1 MQELF
6 PKEVTS
12 GVPRITLTGHERLH
26 VEQHRGLVACQPEE
40 ICFRTSIGLLHISG
54 EGLHF
59 MRYSSEEALIG
70 GLIRSI
76 AILPEG
82 RKG

>member
-12 GVPRITLTGHERLH
+12 GVPRITLTGEERLH

-40 ICFRTSIGLLHISG
+40 ICFRTSIGLLQVTG
-54 EGLHF
+54 EALRF
-59 MRYSSEEALIG
+59 MRYSAAEALIG
-70 GLIRSI
+70 GRIHGI
-76 AILPEG
+76 ALHPEG
-82 RKG
+82 RQR

>member
-12 GVPRITLTGHERLH
+12 GVSRITLTGHERLH

-40 ICFRTSIGLLHISG
+40 ISFRSSVGLLRITG

-59 MRYSSEEALIG
+59 MRYSAEEALIG

-76 AILPEG
+76 TIKPEG
-82 RKG
+82 GNG